1 MPIVVL
7 EYLGGLL
14 NLVVFGPRLRGA
26 PCALLL
32 DALVVPTVMAGKAS
46 APMMRFLQLRF
57 VELVQGLGL
66 NLQVGHEYGP
76 FNPICD
82 AGSRG
87 KLQEMEAII
96 NNLNLTLERV
106 DVPAAGLELM
116 AEAHGEW
123 SRLADAERAAAR
135 AADAEVMSLRRQH
148 GARTVVPHP
157 AAGGCTREARGLGR
171 SPACNAY
178 DGPGSEGGLYL
189 ISTISTSPS
198 VRRRRAQRRTA
209 RGR

>member
-1 MPIVVL
+1 MTAGTTALSAAFALRRAGGGGTVHALRSDAAILGTGKPAICGALYGAVYVLALTPQWLEMPIVVL

-14 NLVVFGPRLRGA
+14 NLIIFGPRLRGA

-57 VELVQGLGL
+57 VALVRDLEL

-87 KLQEMEAII
+87 KMRKMEAII
-96 NNLNLTLERV
+96 NNLNLST
-106 DVPAAGLELM
+106 
-116 AEAHGEW
+116 
-123 SRLADAERAAAR
+123 STC
-135 AADAEVMSLRRQH
+135 RR
-148 GARTVVPHP
+148 
-157 AAGGCTREARGLGR
+157 
-171 SPACNAY
+171 
-178 DGPGSEGGLYL
+178 PGS
-189 ISTISTSPS
+189 S
-198 VRRRRAQRRTA
+198 
-209 RGR
+209 

>member
-1 MPIVVL
+1 MYVLALTPQWLEMPIVVL

-14 NLVVFGPRLRGA
+14 NLIIFGPRLRGA

-57 VELVQGLGL
+57 VALVQDLEL

-87 KLQEMEAII
+87 KMRKMEAII
-96 NNLNLTLERV
+96 NNLNLST
-106 DVPAAGLELM
+106 
-116 AEAHGEW
+116 
-123 SRLADAERAAAR
+123 STC
-135 AADAEVMSLRRQH
+135 RR
-148 GARTVVPHP
+148 
-157 AAGGCTREARGLGR
+157 
-171 SPACNAY
+171 
-178 DGPGSEGGLYL
+178 PGS
-189 ISTISTSPS
+189 S
-198 VRRRRAQRRTA
+198 
-209 RGR
+209 